1 VTFSKQN
8 IGYFI
13 CLGMYIDVQTTY
25 NQASNLTYAHL
36 LSVPLTTLRLFF
48 AVQIICFNFSFNLAT
63 RHSYWK
69 CTFYYYFA
77 DLSRTCMQIN
87 KKWVETE
94 ICGKRSWWN
103 LSAQTNGKRSW
114 WINFV
119 AAEKVLIQLISWQLC
134 LCWHLV
140 KWSLNHDYT
149 AKGIQDWNASSVWFL
164 CVVQRELVC
173 WLIVESFFIVYTF
186 HATFASHFTGHLWL
200 HMQLAT

>member
-48 AVQIICFNFSFNLAT
+48 VVQIICFNFSFNLAT
-63 RHSYWK
+63 GNSYWK
-69 CTFYYYFA
+69 CTSYYYFA

-87 KKWVETE
+87 KKWGIWLKQKDAGSVLDG
-94 ICGKRSWWN
+94 ICLHKRMAS
-103 LSAQTNGKRSW
+103 
-114 WINFV
+114 
-119 AAEKVLIQLISWQLC
+119 VLDGLISWQLC

-149 AKGIQDWNASSVWFL
+149 AKGIQDWNASSMWFL

-200 HMQLAT
+200 HMQLVT